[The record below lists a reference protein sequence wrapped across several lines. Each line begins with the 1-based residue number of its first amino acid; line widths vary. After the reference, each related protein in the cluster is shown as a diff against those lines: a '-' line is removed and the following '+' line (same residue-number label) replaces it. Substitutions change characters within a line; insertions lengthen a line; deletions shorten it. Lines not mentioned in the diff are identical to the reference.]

1 MKFICDR
8 NTLLKEIGIA
18 QDIIP
23 SGSNSV
29 LSIISNIFLEA
40 REGMLT
46 IKATDL
52 TVYYETK
59 VPVTV
64 IEEGVVTVFGGKLFV
79 FLSSF
84 PDGEIEFSQQGQNF
98 VIKPTARKLKFSLRT
113 MSEEQYPEFH
123 SFDALE
129 FFSMPIR
136 DFKDMIEQTSF
147 AVSIDP
153 TRFHMNGVY
162 FEKADEKIIMVATDG
177 RRLALIEKEAGNIPA
192 FPGAIIPIKVLT
204 TILKYAGDEGQIS
217 ISITDK
223 NFFVEFGTYKF
234 YSSLF
239 EGQFPNYRKV
249 IPENQ
254 SFAFKVKKIDILQAM
269 KRVHPLVEKQSERLY
284 FKIANGYLSVFV
296 KDSDIG
302 SGEEEIEAEYEG
314 GEVQFALRYSNLE
327 EPLRALTADTVKVQF
342 TDVNH
347 AFTVQPEPEEDY
359 FHVMMPMQID
369 M

>member
-23 SGSNSV
+23 SGSSV
-29 LSIISNIFLEA
+29 ALSIVSNVYLEA
-40 REGMLT
+40 RDGMLT
-46 IKATDL
+46 IKATDI

-64 IEEGVVTVFGGKLFV
+64 VEEGVTTVFGGKLFV

-84 PDGEIEFSQQGQNF
+84 PDGEIEFSQTGQTF
-98 VIKPTARKLKFSLRT
+98 VIKPTGRKLKFSLRT

-123 SFDALE
+123 SFDALD
-129 FFSMPIR
+129 FFAMPIR

-147 AVSIDP
+147 AVSVDP

-162 FEKADEKIIMVATDG
+162 FEKTDNKIIMVATDG
-177 RRLALIEKEAGNIPA
+177 RRLALIEKDAGDIPD
-192 FPGAIIPIKVLT
+192 FPGAIIPVKILT

-217 ISITDK
+217 ISVTDK
-223 NFFVEFGTYKF
+223 NFFVEFGAYKF
-234 YSSLF
+234 YSNLF

-254 SFAFKVKKIDILQAM
+254 NFLFKVKKLDIVQAM
-269 KRVHPLVEKQSERLY
+269 KRIHPLVEKQSERLY
-284 FKIANGYLSVFV
+284 FKIVNGSLSVYV
-296 KDSDIG
+296 RDSDIG
-302 SGEEEIEAEYEG
+302 SGEEEIEADYEG

-327 EPLRALTADTVKVQF
+327 EPLRVLTTDTVKVQF

-347 AFTVQPEPEEDY
+347 AFTVKPEPEEDY

>member
-1 MKFICDR
+1 MKFICDK
-8 NTLLKEIGIA
+8 NMLLKEVGIA

-23 SGSNSV
+23 SGSNTA
-29 LSIISNIFLEA
+29 LSIISNIYLEA
-40 REGMLT
+40 RDGTLT
-46 IKATDL
+46 IKATDI

-64 IEEGVVTVFGGKLFV
+64 IEEGVTTVIGGKLFV

-84 PDGEIEFSQQGQNF
+84 PDGEIEFSLTGQTF
-98 VIKPTARKLKFSLRT
+98 VIKPIARKLKFSLRT

-123 SFDALE
+123 SFDTLD

-136 DFKDMIEQTSF
+136 DFKDMIEQTVF
-147 AVSIDP
+147 AVSVDP

-162 FEKADEKIIMVATDG
+162 FEKADDKIIMVATDG
-177 RRLALIEKEAGNIPA
+177 RRLALIERDAGDIPD
-192 FPGAIIPIKVLT
+192 FPGAIIPIKILT

-223 NFFVEFGTYKF
+223 NFFIGFGAYKF
-234 YSSLF
+234 YSILF

-254 SFAFKVKKIDILQAM
+254 SFFFKVKRTDILQAM

-284 FKIANGYLSVFV
+284 FKIANGSLSVYV

-327 EPLRALTADTVKVQF
+327 EPLRVLTADTVNIQF

-347 AFTVQPEPEEDY
+347 AFTVKPEPEENY
-359 FHVMMPMQID
+359 FHVMMPMQIEV
-369 M
+369 